1 MRATGYIFTY
11 VIGAVFAVGGILFM
25 LFLDENRYLFG
36 IPYLLIGLLLIVGAY
51 YGWKRRPPQPPQ

>member
-11 VIGAVFAVGGILFM
+11 VIGAVFAIGGVLFM

-51 YGWKRRPPQPPQ
+51 YGWKRRPPQAPE

>member
-11 VIGAVFAVGGILFM
+11 LIGAVFAVGGIVFM

-36 IPYLLIGLLLIVGAY
+36 IPYLVIGLLLIVGAY
-51 YGWKRRPPQPPQ
+51 YGWKRRPPIRE